1 MLTGNATGGCSILG
15 GVIPKTI
22 EKEVVIEAPPDVV
35 WRIVTDPEQIRQWFA
50 DEAEVELR
58 VGGSGRLRF
67 KSGDSYQLQ
76 VEALEPPRR
85 FAFRW
90 LQPEGSP
97 ARVDN
102 SMLVEF
108 TLEPEAGGTR
118 LRVVES
124 GFDTID
130 WTEAEKAKYAE
141 DHSKGWE
148 VLLGRLTGYAPSV
161 R

>member
-1 MLTGNATGGCSILG
+1 MVPRA
-15 GVIPKTI
+15 I
-22 EKEVVIEAPPDVV
+22 EKEVVIEAPLEVV
-35 WRIVTDPEQIRQWFA
+35 WRVVTDPEQIRQWFA

-58 VGGSGRLRF
+58 VGGNGRLRF

-90 LQPEGSP
+90 VQPEGSP
-97 ARVDN
+97 ARADN

-108 TLEPEAGGTR
+108 TLQPEAGSTR

-124 GFDTID
+124 GFDRVD
-130 WTEAEKAKYAE
+130 WSDEKKAKYAS
-141 DHSKGWE
+141 DHSEGWQ
-148 VLLGRLTGYAPSV
+148 LYLGRLAEFAP
-161 R
+161 RATREGRR

>member
-1 MLTGNATGGCSILG
+1 VVPRA
-15 GVIPKTI
+15 I
-22 EKEVVIEAPPDVV
+22 EKEVVIEAPLEVV
-35 WRIVTDPEQIRQWFA
+35 WRLVTDPEQIRQWFA

-58 VGGSGRLRF
+58 VGGNGRLRF

-76 VEALEPPRR
+76 VEALEPFRR

-90 LQPEGSP
+90 VQPEGSP
-97 ARVDN
+97 ARADN

-108 TLEPEAGGTR
+108 LLEPEGSGTR

-130 WTEAEKAKYAE
+130 WSDAEKTKYSE
-141 DHSKGWE
+141 GHSRGWH
-148 VLLGRLTGYAPSV
+148 VILGRLRDYASSV